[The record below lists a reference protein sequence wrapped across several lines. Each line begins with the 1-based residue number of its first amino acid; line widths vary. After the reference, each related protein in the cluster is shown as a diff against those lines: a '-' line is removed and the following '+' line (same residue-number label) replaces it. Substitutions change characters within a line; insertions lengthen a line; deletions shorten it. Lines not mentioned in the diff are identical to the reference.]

1 MADLVFTFELLI
13 QDETETI
20 SDSEE
25 EVDENNNKMQANSTG
40 LLISNTYSYV
50 DLTEEDPGVDEEKM
64 KTNSPYD
71 DTKDLLKLLNNEN
84 VEKSTNFKP
93 DSELSTYDLN
103 DFPCILADF
112 MLYVYNFLFI

>member
-50 DLTEEDPGVDEEKM
+50 DLTEEDPGVVLQEEETM

-71 DTKDLLKLLNNEN
+71 DTKDLLKLLNNETIK
-84 VEKSTNFKP
+84 KSTNFKP
-93 DSELSTYDLN
+93 DSELSM
-103 DFPCILADF
+103 I
-112 MLYVYNFLFI
+112 

>member
-40 LLISNTYSYV
+40 LVISNTYSYV
-50 DLTEEDPGVDEEKM
+50 DLTEEDPGVVLQEEETM

-71 DTKDLLKLLNNEN
+71 DTKDLLKLLNNETI
-84 VEKSTNFKP
+84 EKSTNFKP
-93 DSELSTYDLN
+93 DSELSMIGSEWFTSY
-103 DFPCILADF
+103 FR
-112 MLYVYNFLFI
+112 